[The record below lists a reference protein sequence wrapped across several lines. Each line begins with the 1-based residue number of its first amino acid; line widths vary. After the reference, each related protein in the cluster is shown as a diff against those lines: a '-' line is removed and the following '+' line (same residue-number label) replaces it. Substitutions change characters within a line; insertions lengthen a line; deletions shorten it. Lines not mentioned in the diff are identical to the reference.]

1 MAEGARVIAS
11 VSGTVGAVRLDSAVI
26 VVGGV
31 GFKVL
36 ATPATVSALR
46 VGQPA
51 ELATSLVVRE
61 DSLTLFGF
69 TDADERDTFDLVQTV
84 SGIGPRLALALLAV
98 LSPEKLRRA
107 IAAEDVTALCKVP
120 GVGKK
125 SAQRIIL
132 ELTGRI
138 GAPIGDGAPEPA
150 AASATPDTAEV
161 IEALTG
167 LGWTQK
173 QAEPAVA
180 AAVEAH
186 LGADVATLL
195 RAALRTLGGPA

>member
-1 MAEGARVIAS
+1 MIAS
-11 VSGTVGAVRLDSAVI
+11 LSGTVGSVRLDSAVI

-31 GFKVL
+31 GLKVQT
-36 ATPATVSALR
+36 TPATCAAMR

-69 TDADERDTFDLVQTV
+69 ADVDERDTFDLVQTV
-84 SGIGPRLALALLAV
+84 SGIGPRLALAMLAV
-98 LSPEKLRRA
+98 LTPEALRRA
-107 IAAEDVTALCKVP
+107 VAAEDLNTLCKVP
-120 GVGKK
+120 GIGKK
-125 SAQRIIL
+125 SAQRILL

-138 GAPIGDGAPEPA
+138 GAPTGDGAQTPA
-150 AASATPDTAEV
+150 PVQAGPDTAEV
-161 IEALTG
+161 VAALTG

-180 AAVEAH
+180 AAAEAH
-186 LGADVATLL
+186 PQADVATLL
-195 RAALRTLGGPA
+195 RAALRTLGGSA